1 MERVTLVGRVRPF
14 LLLIVLLIIWEL
26 FSRFV
31 VPQYDPSGLS
41 LPPPSSGFADAINL
55 LKQGFLLQHVL
66 ASARRVYFG
75 FALAALVGIPIG
87 ILMGMFDTALRQLT
101 PIVGILRPIP
111 PVAWIPITLLWFGV
125 TDRQQYF
132 IIFIGTIFPL
142 ILHTVAGVRTVDPVL
157 VRAARSLGADSNN
170 LFRLLLT
177 ASMPSIFLGVRI
189 ALGLGWFIIVAS
201 EMVSA
206 STGLGFLITEART
219 AMVTQRMYVGMFAIG
234 FIGYA
239 QDRLL
244 VWLERKMIPWK

>member
-1 MERVTLVGRVRPF
+1 MERMSLFGRVRPF
-14 LLLIVLLIIWEL
+14 LLLGLLVVLWEL

-31 VPQYDPSGLS
+31 VPYYDPSGLS
-41 LPPPSSGFADAINL
+41 LPPPSAGIADTINL
-55 LKQGFLLQHVL
+55 LKQGYLHQHVI
-66 ASARRVYFG
+66 ASARRVYLG
-75 FALAALVGIPIG
+75 FALAALLGIPIG
-87 ILMGMFDTALRQLT
+87 ILMGMFDLALRQLN
-101 PIVGILRPIP
+101 PVVGILRPIP

-125 TDRQQYF
+125 TDKQQYF

-157 VRAARSLGADSNN
+157 IRAARSLGAESTD

-177 ASMPSIFLGVRI
+177 ASLPMIFLGIRI

-219 AMVTQRMYVGMFAIG
+219 AMITERMYVGMFAIG

>member
-1 MERVTLVGRVRPF
+1 MERVTVVGRVRPF
-14 LLLIVLLIIWEL
+14 LLLFSLIIVWEL
-26 FSRFV
+26 FSRYV
-31 VPQYDPSGLS
+31 VPQYDPSGLF
-41 LPPPSSGFADAINL
+41 LPPPSAGIVDAVSLFN
-55 LKQGFLLQHVL
+55 QGFLLPHVL
-66 ASARRVYFG
+66 ASARRVYLG
-75 FALAALVGIPIG
+75 FAIAALVGIPIG

-101 PIVGILRPIP
+101 PILGILRPIP

-125 TDRQQYF
+125 TDQQQYF

-157 VRAARSLGADSNN
+157 IRAAQSLGADASSM
-170 LFRLLLT
+170 FRLLVI
-177 ASMPSIFLGVRI
+177 ASLPSIFLGVRI

-244 VWLERKMIPWK
+244 VLLERKLIPWK

>member
-1 MERVTLVGRVRPF
+1 MERVTVLGRVRPF
-14 LLLIVLLIIWEL
+14 LLLFALFILWEL
-26 FSRFV
+26 FGRLV

-41 LPPPSSGFADAINL
+41 LPPPSAGVADAISLFN
-55 LKQGFLLQHVL
+55 QGFLIPHII
-66 ASARRVYFG
+66 ASARRVYVG
-75 FALAALVGIPIG
+75 FALAALIGIPIG
-87 ILMGMFDTALRQLT
+87 ILMGMFFAVYRQFT
-101 PIVGILRPIP
+101 PVVGILRPIP

-142 ILHTVAGVRTVDPVL
+142 ILNTIAGVRTVDPVL
-157 VRAARSLGADSNN
+157 IRAARSLGADASDI
-170 LFRLLLT
+170 FRLLLT
-177 ASMPSIFLGVRI
+177 AALPSIFLGVRI

-244 VWLERKMIPWK
+244 VWLERKLMPWK